1 MEYETSH
8 YLRSH
13 PHRRRAATVAD
24 RPALPR
30 RLHLTPL
37 PDPPRQRGRS
47 GSRPHRPQPRLY
59 GPLGPRRRPCLR
71 PRGAGLL
78 AGEVLAAPQRP
89 APAGHRLRGAAAAP
103 AAPEPAR
110 LRQAPRHLDVG
121 PARSGLLREGLDA
134 PSAQH
139 RDPPPGH
146 PPPGGFL
153 AAGQA
158 LDPQPRPRLRAKK
171 KARDRLIRLA
181 ARHPD
186 WVLGYQDECWWSR
199 LAQPDLHAWAEEE
212 PLR

>member
-1 MEYETSH
+1 
-8 YLRSH
+8 
-13 PHRRRAATVAD
+13 
-24 RPALPR
+24 
-30 RLHLTPL
+30 
-37 PDPPRQRGRS
+37 
-47 GSRPHRPQPRLY
+47 
-59 GPLGPRRRPCLR
+59 
-71 PRGAGLL
+71 

-158 LDPQPRPRLRAKK
+158 LDHQPRPRRRAQK
-171 KARDRLIRLA
+171 KARHGLLRLA
-181 ARHPD
+181 ARHPG
-186 WVLGYQDECWWSR
+186 WVRGYQDECWWSR

-212 PLR
+212 PLRLVELPPPRDDPDRKALCCYGLFRSDTEQMLLRFVDG